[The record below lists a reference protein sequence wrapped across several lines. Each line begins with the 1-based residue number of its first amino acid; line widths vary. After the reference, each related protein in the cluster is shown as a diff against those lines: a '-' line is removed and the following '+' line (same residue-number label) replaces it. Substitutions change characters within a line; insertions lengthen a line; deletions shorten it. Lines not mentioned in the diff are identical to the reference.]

1 MPEMPYDYRTVT
13 VDSVTKEADDALA
26 RADAQ
31 VDRTVASIDRPTFDD
46 TLRPLELA
54 GAEIG
59 VGYGRSAFMAQ
70 VHPDAA
76 VRDAGQAAEEKM
88 TKWRVAIA
96 FREDV
101 VPGRGRLRRRRRRQQ
116 ALTGERA
123 RLLEHWMR
131 DFRRAGH
138 ELAPEQ
144 RAELEALRNRLVELQ
159 VGFARNINESPDW
172 IEVDRDG
179 LAGLPDSYVERLRPG
194 EQPGTYR
201 VSLDYP
207 EINPFMERA
216 TNRAHREALFRKNFN
231 QAAGVNRP
239 LLTEALE
246 IRRRIAALLGHPT
259 WAHYAMEVKM
269 AAEPDRVAAFYDQLV
284 PPLEAAARE
293 EIGDMARMHAEAG
306 ATDALQPWDWHFYDT
321 RQSMEHHGVDQ
332 NEVTEYLPLDPVLD
346 GMFALT
352 GDVFGLDYERVPEA
366 NAWHPSVQLFR
377 IKDRATR
384 RADRPLLRG
393 PVPARGQVH
402 ARRRL
407 PAGHR
412 PPRGGRHLRQA
423 GERDRGELH
432 AAERQ
437 PAQPADHGPHGEIE
451 TLFHEFGHILHMSLT
466 QAEFTRFSGAET
478 EWRLRRGAVPDH
490 GALGLAAGGSWP
502 DSPATTRPAS
512 PSRRRWWSSMAGIAI
527 HQRRA
532 CAPPARSSS
541 APWTWPCTPRP
552 MSPTW
557 TPPSATAGASPSSP
571 IPRTPS
577 CWPASAT

>member
-1 MPEMPYDYRTVT
+1 
-13 VDSVTKEADDALA
+13 
-26 RADAQ
+26 
-31 VDRTVASIDRPTFDD
+31 
-46 TLRPLELA
+46 
-54 GAEIG
+54 
-59 VGYGRSAFMAQ
+59 
-70 VHPDAA
+70 
-76 VRDAGQAAEEKM
+76 
-88 TKWRVAIA
+88 
-96 FREDV
+96 
-101 VPGRGRLRRRRRRQQ
+101 
-116 ALTGERA
+116 
-123 RLLEHWMR
+123 MR

-138 ELAPEQ
+138 QLAPEQ

-159 VGFARNINESPDW
+159 VAFARNINESPDW

-377 IKDRATR
+377 IKDRATGELIAHFY
-384 RADRPLLRG
+384 ADLFPREGKFTHAAAFPL
-393 PVPARGQVH
+393 VI
-402 ARRRL
+402 
-407 PAGHR
+407 GHR
-412 PPRGGRHLRQA
+412 AADGTLRQA

-432 AAERQ
+432 AAERH
-437 PAQPADHGPHGEIE
+437 PAQPADARPARRDRDPLPRVRPHPA
-451 TLFHEFGHILHMSLT
+451 HEPDPGRVHPLLG
-466 QAEFTRFSGAET
+466 RRDRVG
-478 EWRLRRGAVPDH
+478 LRGGAVPDH
-490 GALGLAAGGSWP
+490 GALGLAARDPGPIRPPLP
-502 DSPATTRPAS
+502 D
-512 PSRRRWWSSMAGIAI
+512 RRAHPHRAGAADGRHTI
-527 HQRRA
+527 HQRRDSRH
-532 CAPPARSSS
+532 PPGLLRHHGSGPARHG
-541 APWTWPCTPRP
+541 R
-552 MSPTW
+552 
-557 TPPSATAGASPSSP
+557 
-571 IPRTPS
+571 
-577 CWPASAT
+577 